1 MGDETFTEQN
11 DVTGQGVERDLIG
24 KRCHDLMD
32 RSLSAADR
40 LERLGALSERLT
52 EALNEALDDKT
63 QFKRYIVAEKS
74 KNRDGDPVTESVEKV
89 FGKVD
94 FKSMKE
100 AAGAIRAV
108 ADSVKAVY
116 SVPDFSELSDVCSGG
131 GGDADGIVVTF
142 ENGSEYAV

>member
-1 MGDETFTEQN
+1 MTDGTFTEKN
-11 DVTGQGVERDLIG
+11 DSAGGCKTESGIG
-24 KRCHDLMD
+24 KKCYDLMD

-40 LERLGALSERLT
+40 LECLGALSERL
-52 EALNEALDDKT
+52 ADAIGEALDDKT

-116 SVPDFSELSDVCSGG
+116 SVPEFSELSDVCSGG
-131 GGDADGIVVTF
+131 EGDADGIIVTF

>member
-1 MGDETFTEQN
+1 MTDGTFTDES
-11 DVTGQGVERDLIG
+11 DGAGLCGKVSVIGERC
-24 KRCHDLMD
+24 RDLMD

-40 LERLGALSERLT
+40 LERLGALSERLAD
-52 EALNEALDDKT
+52 ALGEALDDKT

-116 SVPDFSELSDVCSGG
+116 SVPEFSELSDVCSGG
-131 GGDADGIVVTF
+131 EGDADGIIVTF